1 MTLMDKIHKR
11 LRPYAKERGLLRKG
25 RTYYT
30 ITEDTAY
37 CVGFENH
44 THDVYVH
51 FYLMPLYMR
60 EENHILTYGERL
72 NTLFR
77 KKMPSLEKTASEEE
91 IDTWVAIVT
100 GIIDS
105 YVLPFFRQVGSPE
118 KLLDFLARDWEVQK
132 DYLFCP
138 PHQRLRLKSYT
149 LLYCHRRAEAREAI
163 EAYRAE
169 LGQCCYF
176 TERLSQILQE
186 EADELE
192 SMLSWTD
199 GELDAYFTEA
209 VAFTKLACF

>member
-1 MTLMDKIHKR
+1 MTLMEKIHRR
-11 LRPYAKERGLLRKG
+11 LRPYAKERGLQRKG
-25 RTYYT
+25 RSYYT

-37 CVGFENH
+37 CVSFENH
-44 THDVYVH
+44 THDVYAH

-91 IDTWVAIVT
+91 IDAWVAIVT

-118 KLLDFLARDWEVQK
+118 KLLNFLALSWDVQK
-132 DYLFCP
+132 SYFSCP

-149 LLYCHRRAEAREAI
+149 LLYLRRRTEARGAI

-169 LGQCCYF
+169 LGQCGFLMDRIIKSCH
-176 TERLSQILQE
+176 E
-186 EADELE
+186 EVDELE
-192 SMLSWTD
+192 SMLRWTD
-199 GELDAYFTEA
+199 EKLDAFFTEA
-209 VAFTKLACF
+209 AAFTKSACF